1 MEFTVTTRN
10 GKVHTVD
17 SKLTDEQAR
26 DVLRA
31 KPDASAFERDLSG
44 RQRLSPK
51 QVAWLHVLAFWT
63 QHPREDKAADN
74 FPTILAMLAHAR
86 EAGKK
91 FPKIKLRV
99 DGQPIVLAL
108 NRAGKVNVTDGGG
121 YGVGAW
127 FGAIQP
133 SGAFREGR
141 GADAVLPVLRELE
154 SDPVAV
160 ATQHGVATGECC
172 FCARELT
179 TKESRTVGYGP
190 ICAGKFGLPW
200 GHVDPELERLGSI
213 IPDFES

>member
-1 MEFTVTTRN
+1 MEYSVTTKA
-10 GKVHTVD
+10 GKTFTIEHD
-17 SKLTDEQAR
+17 LTDADAQA
-26 DVLRA
+26 VLRA
-31 KPDASAFERDLSG
+31 KQGASNFERDLASK
-44 RQRLSPK
+44 RKLSPK
-51 QVAWLHVLAFWT
+51 QVAWLHVLAFWA
-63 QHPREDKAADN
+63 QNPRERDADAES
-74 FPTILAMLAHAR
+74 FPTILGMLTKAR

-121 YGVGAW
+121 YGSGRW

-133 SGAFREGR
+133 SGAFYSRD
-141 GADAVLPVLRELE
+141 ADAVLPVLRDLE
-154 SDPVAV
+154 SDPVTV
-160 ATQHGVATGECC
+160 ASQHGVATGECC

-200 GHVDPELERLGSI
+200 GHVDPELEKLGSI
-213 IPDFES
+213 IPGFES